1 MNRYPASVQR
11 GHKAR
16 NDYARRETPGFF
28 HWMEQYLCYLDAD
41 GKTKTCDAFM
51 IRWNSHRVDIFWKNR
66 NWLEMSKIW
75 EARIG
80 KLFSFSIE
88 VQYLTIFLTISGNVD
103 LCFFLFLFSMS
114 HLSGVQKRSNYYS
127 TSSQFLFSFDDND
140 SKVVSLKAWLV
151 SNYHEYQWF
160 GIIFCMDMKTLF
172 LLKELYPIMYLS
184 NFKEKKLIIVQ
195 LLWILSFFRN
205 NSSKL

>member
-1 MNRYPASVQR
+1 MTMLAERHPV
-11 GHKAR
+11 
-16 NDYARRETPGFF
+16 FF
-28 HWMEQYLCYLDAD
+28 T
-41 GKTKTCDAFM
+41 G
-51 IRWNSHRVDIFWKNR
+51 WNSTFATLTRMVRWKLTMRSWNSQKVDVCGKNQ

-151 SNYHEYQWF
+151 SNHHEYQWF